1 MKTSKKRREAESS
14 RKAERKMRMRP
25 FLRLMK
31 QMLYYQRTGKWE
43 YDPSKLHWHHVDPS
57 QKTRKICHLVTR
69 HPRRIARELRHC
81 EVVHE
86 KEHWQIHGTN
96 VLRTR

>member
-1 MKTSKKRREAESS
+1 
-14 RKAERKMRMRP
+14 MRMRP

-57 QKTRKICHLVTR
+57 KKTRKICHLVTR
-69 HPRRIARELRHC
+69 HPRRIAQELRGC

-86 KEHWQIHGTN
+86 REHWAIHGTD
-96 VLRTR
+96 VLRTK